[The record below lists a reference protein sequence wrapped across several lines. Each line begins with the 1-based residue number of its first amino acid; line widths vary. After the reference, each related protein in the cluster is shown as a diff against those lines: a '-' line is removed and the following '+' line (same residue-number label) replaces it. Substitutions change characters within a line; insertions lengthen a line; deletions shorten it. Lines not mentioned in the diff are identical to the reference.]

1 MAPMTKKTHS
11 ARSNLH
17 PQTIAAQ
24 GLGCID
30 PVTGAV
36 VPPIQ
41 SATTYARNE
50 SYELIGGR
58 SYARP
63 GNPTLEQPELLLASL
78 EGGEAAALFASGM
91 ASAVALFQSLSP
103 GDHVVAPRSMY
114 WGLRDWL
121 TGEGRRWGL
130 AVDLVDTTVLE
141 AVASAIQPGRTR
153 MIWIETPAN
162 PDWGVTDVAGVAAI
176 AKQAGARL
184 VVDNTVPTPVLTR
197 PLALGA
203 DIVMH
208 SATKYLN
215 GHTDLLA
222 GALVTARQDEFWQR
236 VLALRGSG
244 GAVLGA
250 FEAWLL
256 LRGMRTLFL
265 RVRHASASALAIARR
280 FENHAK
286 LVEVLYPGLARHSGH
301 AVAARQMEGGFGAM
315 LSLRVKGGAD
325 AALKVA
331 GRCQLWVRATSLG
344 GTESLLEHR
353 ASVEGPSSPVQKDLL
368 RLSVGLEDVNDL
380 IEDLEQA
387 LRGV

>member
-1 MAPMTKKTHS
+1 MSKKHHS
-11 ARSNLH
+11 PRTNLN
-17 PQTIAAQ
+17 PETIAAQ
-24 GLGCID
+24 GLGWID
-30 PVTGAV
+30 AETGAV
-36 VPPIQ
+36 VPPIH
-41 SATTYARNE
+41 SATTYARDE
-50 SYELIGGR
+50 GYELIGGR

-63 GNPTLEQPELLLASL
+63 DNPTVEQPEQLLAAL

-91 ASAVALFQSLSP
+91 ASAVTLFQSLAP

-130 AVDLVDTTVLE
+130 SVDLVDSTVLE
-141 AVASAIQPGRTR
+141 AVASAVQPGRTR
-153 MIWIETPAN
+153 LIWIETPAN
-162 PDWGVTDVAGVAAI
+162 PDWGVTDIAGVAAI
-176 AKQAGARL
+176 AKRAGAKL
-184 VVDNTVPTPVLTR
+184 AVDNTVPTPVLTK

-203 DIVMH
+203 DVVMH

-222 GALVTARQDEFWQR
+222 GALVTARADDLWQR
-236 VLALRGSG
+236 ILTVRGSG

-265 RVRHASASALAIARR
+265 RVRHASASALKIARH
-280 FENHAK
+280 FDGHPK
-286 LVEVLYPGLARHSGH
+286 LVEVLYPGLARHPGH
-301 AVAARQMEGGFGAM
+301 AVAARQMQGGFGAM
-315 LSLRVKGGAD
+315 LSLRVKGGAEG
-325 AALKVA
+325 ALKVA
-331 GRCQLWVRATSLG
+331 SHCRLWVRATSLG

-368 RLSVGLEDVNDL
+368 RLSVGLEEPGDL

-387 LRGV
+387 LRAV

>member
-1 MAPMTKKTHS
+1 MSRKHHS
-11 ARSNLH
+11 PRTNLN
-17 PQTIAAQ
+17 PETIAAQ
-24 GLGCID
+24 GLGWID
-30 PVTGAV
+30 AETGAV
-36 VPPIQ
+36 VPPIH
-41 SATTYARNE
+41 SATTYARDE
-50 SYELIGGR
+50 GYELIGGR

-63 GNPTLEQPELLLASL
+63 DNPTVEQPEQLLAAL

-91 ASAVALFQSLSP
+91 ASAVTLFQSLAP

-130 AVDLVDTTVLE
+130 SIDLVDSTVLE
-141 AVASAIQPGRTR
+141 AVASAVQPGRTR
-153 MIWIETPAN
+153 LIWIETPAN
-162 PDWGVTDVAGVAAI
+162 PDWGVTDIAGVAAI
-176 AKQAGARL
+176 AKRAGAKL
-184 VVDNTVPTPVLTR
+184 AVDNTVPTPVLTK

-222 GALVTARQDEFWQR
+222 GALVTARADELWQR
-236 VLALRGSG
+236 ILAVRGSG

-265 RVRHASASALAIARR
+265 RVRHASASALKIARH
-280 FENHAK
+280 FDGHPK
-286 LVEVLYPGLARHSGH
+286 LVEVLYPGLARHPGH
-301 AVAARQMEGGFGAM
+301 AVAARQMQGGFGAM
-315 LSLRVKGGAD
+315 LSLRVKGGAEG
-325 AALKVA
+325 ALKVA
-331 GRCQLWVRATSLG
+331 NHCRLWVRATSLG

-368 RLSVGLEDVNDL
+368 RLSVGLEEPGDL

-387 LRGV
+387 LRAV

>member
-1 MAPMTKKTHS
+1 MSRKHHS
-11 ARSNLH
+11 PQTNLN
-17 PQTIAAQ
+17 PETIAAQ
-24 GLGCID
+24 GLGWID
-30 PVTGAV
+30 AETGAV
-36 VPPIQ
+36 VPPIH
-41 SATTYARNE
+41 SATTYARDE

-63 GNPTLEQPELLLASL
+63 NNPTLEQPEALLAAL

-91 ASAVALFQSLSP
+91 AAAVTLFQALSP

-130 AVDLVDTTVLE
+130 SVDLVDSTVPE
-141 AVASAIQPGRTR
+141 AVASAVQPGRTR
-153 MIWIETPAN
+153 LIWIETPAN

-176 AKQAGARL
+176 AKRAGAKL
-184 VVDNTVPTPVLTR
+184 AVDNTVPTPVLTK

-222 GALVTARQDEFWQR
+222 GALVTARADDLWQR
-236 VLALRGSG
+236 IQALRGSG

-265 RVRHASASALAIARR
+265 RVRHASASALKIARH
-280 FENHAK
+280 FDGHPK
-286 LVEVLYPGLARHSGH
+286 LVEVLYPGLARHPGH

-315 LSLRVKGGAD
+315 LSLRVKGGAEG
-325 AALKVA
+325 ALKVA
-331 GRCQLWVRATSLG
+331 SRCRLWVRATSLG

-368 RLSVGLEDVNDL
+368 RLSVGLEAAGDL
-380 IEDLEQA
+380 IDDLEQA
-387 LRGV
+387 LQAV

>member
-1 MAPMTKKTHS
+1 MSKKPPTP
-11 ARSNLH
+11 RTNLH

-24 GLGCID
+24 GLGWID
-30 PVTGAV
+30 AETGAV
-36 VPPIQ
+36 VPPIHN
-41 SATTYARNE
+41 ATTYARDE

-63 GNPTLEQPELLLASL
+63 NNPTLEQPEQLLAAL

-91 ASAVALFQSLSP
+91 ASAVTLFQSLSP

-130 AVDLVDTTVLE
+130 AVDLVDSTVLE
-141 AVASAIQPGRTR
+141 AVASAVQPGRTKL
-153 MIWIETPAN
+153 IWIETPAN
-162 PDWGVTDVAGVAAI
+162 PDWGVTDIAGVAAI
-176 AKQAGARL
+176 ARRAGAKL
-184 VVDNTVPTPVLTR
+184 AVDNTVPTPVLTR

-203 DIVMH
+203 DFVMH

-222 GALVTARQDEFWQR
+222 GALVAARQDDHWQR
-236 VLALRGSG
+236 ILALRGSG

-256 LRGMRTLFL
+256 LRGMRTLFV
-265 RVRHASASALAIARR
+265 RVRHASVSALEIARH
-280 FENHAK
+280 FDGHPK
-286 LVEVLYPGLARHSGH
+286 LVEVLYPGLERHPGH

-315 LSLRVKGGAD
+315 LSLRVKGGAEG
-325 AALKVA
+325 ALKVA
-331 GRCQLWVRATSLG
+331 ARCHLWVRATSLG

-368 RLSVGLEDVNDL
+368 RLSVGLEEPGDL

-387 LRGV
+387 LQAL

>member
-1 MAPMTKKTHS
+1 MSKKPPTP
-11 ARSNLH
+11 RTNLH

-24 GLGCID
+24 GLGWID
-30 PVTGAV
+30 AETGAV
-36 VPPIQ
+36 VPPIHN
-41 SATTYARNE
+41 ATTYARDE

-63 GNPTLEQPELLLASL
+63 NNPTLEQPEQLLAAL

-91 ASAVALFQSLSP
+91 ASAVTLFQSLSP

-130 AVDLVDTTVLE
+130 AVDLVDSTVLE
-141 AVASAIQPGRTR
+141 AVASAVQPGRTKL
-153 MIWIETPAN
+153 IWIETPAN
-162 PDWGVTDVAGVAAI
+162 PDWGVTDIAGVAAI
-176 AKQAGARL
+176 ARRAGAKL
-184 VVDNTVPTPVLTR
+184 AVDNTVPTPVLTR

-203 DIVMH
+203 DFVMH

-222 GALVTARQDEFWQR
+222 GALVAARQDDHWQR
-236 VLALRGSG
+236 ILALRGSG

-256 LRGMRTLFL
+256 LRGMRTLFV
-265 RVRHASASALAIARR
+265 RVRHASASALGIARH
-280 FENHAK
+280 FDGHPK
-286 LVEVLYPGLARHSGH
+286 LVEVLYPGLERHPGH

-315 LSLRVKGGAD
+315 LSLRVKGGAEG
-325 AALKVA
+325 ALKVA
-331 GRCQLWVRATSLG
+331 ARCHLWVRATSLG

-368 RLSVGLEDVNDL
+368 RLSVGLEEPGDL

-387 LRGV
+387 LQAL

>member
-1 MAPMTKKTHS
+1 MSKKSHS
-11 ARSNLH
+11 PRTNLN
-17 PQTIAAQ
+17 PATIAAQ
-24 GLGCID
+24 GLGWID
-30 PVTGAV
+30 AETGAV
-36 VPPIQ
+36 VPPIHN
-41 SATTYARNE
+41 ATTYARDEN
-50 SYELIGGR
+50 YELIGGR

-63 GNPTLEQPELLLASL
+63 NNPTLEQPETLLAAL

-91 ASAVALFQSLSP
+91 ASAVTLFQAFSP

-141 AVASAIQPGRTR
+141 AVASAVQPGRTR
-153 MIWIETPAN
+153 LIWIETPAN
-162 PDWGVTDVAGVAAI
+162 PDWGVTDIAGVAAI
-176 AKQAGARL
+176 ARRAGARL
-184 VVDNTVPTPVLTR
+184 AVDNTVPTPVLTR

-222 GALVTARQDEFWQR
+222 GALVTARQDELWQR
-236 VLALRGSG
+236 ILAVRGSG

-256 LRGMRTLFL
+256 LRGMRTLFV
-265 RVRHASASALAIARR
+265 RVRHASSSALAIARH
-280 FENHAK
+280 FDGHAK
-286 LVEVLYPGLARHSGH
+286 LADVLYPGLHRHPGH

-315 LSLRVKGGAD
+315 LSLRVKGGAEG
-325 AALKVA
+325 ALTVA
-331 GRCQLWVRATSLG
+331 NRCQLWVRATSLG

-368 RLSVGLEDVNDL
+368 RLSVGLEDTVDL
-380 IEDLEQA
+380 IEDMEQA
-387 LRGV
+387 LKAV

>member
-1 MAPMTKKTHS
+1 MSKKRHS
-11 ARSNLH
+11 PRTNLN
-17 PQTIAAQ
+17 PSTIAAQ
-24 GLGCID
+24 GLGWID
-30 PVTGAV
+30 AETGAV
-36 VPPIQ
+36 VPPIHN
-41 SATTYARNE
+41 ATTYARDE

-63 GNPTLEQPELLLASL
+63 NNPTLEQPEILLAAL

-91 ASAVALFQSLSP
+91 ASAVTLFHALSP

-141 AVASAIQPGRTR
+141 AVAAAVQPGRTR
-153 MIWIETPAN
+153 LIWIETPAN
-162 PDWGVTDVAGVAAI
+162 PDWGVTDIAGVAAI
-176 AKQAGARL
+176 AKRAGARL
-184 VVDNTVPTPVLTR
+184 AVDNTVPTPVLTK

-222 GALVTARQDEFWQR
+222 GALVTARQDELWQR
-236 VLALRGSG
+236 ILAARGSG
-244 GAVLGA
+244 GALLGA

-256 LRGMRTLFL
+256 LRGMRTLFV
-265 RVRHASASALAIARR
+265 RVRHASSSALAIARH
-280 FENHAK
+280 FDGHAK
-286 LVEVLYPGLARHSGH
+286 LVEVLYPGLARHPGH
-301 AVAARQMEGGFGAM
+301 AVAARQMEGGYGAM
-315 LSLRVKGGAD
+315 LSLRVKGGAEG
-325 AALKVA
+325 ALKVA
-331 GRCQLWVRATSLG
+331 ARCQLWVRATSLG

-368 RLSVGLEDVNDL
+368 RLSVGLEDTGDL
-380 IEDLEQA
+380 IEDMEQA
-387 LRGV
+387 LQAV

>member
-1 MAPMTKKTHS
+1 MSRKHHS
-11 ARSNLH
+11 PQTNLN
-17 PQTIAAQ
+17 PETIAAQ
-24 GLGCID
+24 GLGWID
-30 PVTGAV
+30 AETGAV
-36 VPPIQ
+36 VPPIHN
-41 SATTYARNE
+41 ATTYARDE

-63 GNPTLEQPELLLASL
+63 NNPTLEQPEQLLAAL

-91 ASAVALFQSLSP
+91 AAAVTLFQALSP

-130 AVDLVDTTVLE
+130 SVDLVDSTVPE
-141 AVASAIQPGRTR
+141 AVASAVQPGRTR
-153 MIWIETPAN
+153 LIWIETPAN

-176 AKQAGARL
+176 AKRAGAKL
-184 VVDNTVPTPVLTR
+184 AVDNTVPTPVLTK

-222 GALVTARQDEFWQR
+222 GALVTARADDLWQR
-236 VLALRGSG
+236 IQALRGSG

-265 RVRHASASALAIARR
+265 RVRHASASALKIARH
-280 FENHAK
+280 FDGHPK
-286 LVEVLYPGLARHSGH
+286 LVEVLYPGLARHPGH

-315 LSLRVKGGAD
+315 LSLRVKGGAEG
-325 AALKVA
+325 ALKVA
-331 GRCQLWVRATSLG
+331 SRCRLWVRATSLG

-368 RLSVGLEDVNDL
+368 RLSVGLEAAGDL
-380 IEDLEQA
+380 IDDLEQA
-387 LRGV
+387 LQAV

>member
-1 MAPMTKKTHS
+1 MSRKHHS
-11 ARSNLH
+11 PRTNLN
-17 PQTIAAQ
+17 PETIAAQ
-24 GLGCID
+24 GLGWID
-30 PVTGAV
+30 AETGAV
-36 VPPIQ
+36 VPPIH
-41 SATTYARNE
+41 SATTYARDE
-50 SYELIGGR
+50 GYELIGGR

-63 GNPTLEQPELLLASL
+63 DNPTVEQPEQLLAAL

-91 ASAVALFQSLSP
+91 ASAVTLFQSLAP

-130 AVDLVDTTVLE
+130 SIDLVDSTVLE
-141 AVASAIQPGRTR
+141 AVASAVQPGRTR
-153 MIWIETPAN
+153 LIWIETPAN
-162 PDWGVTDVAGVAAI
+162 PDWGVTDIAGVAAI
-176 AKQAGARL
+176 AKRASAKL
-184 VVDNTVPTPVLTR
+184 AVDNTVPTPVLTK

-203 DIVMH
+203 DVVMH

-222 GALVTARQDEFWQR
+222 GALVTARADDLWQR
-236 VLALRGSG
+236 ILTVRGSG

-265 RVRHASASALAIARR
+265 RVRHASASALKIARH
-280 FENHAK
+280 FDGHPK
-286 LVEVLYPGLARHSGH
+286 LVEVLYPGLARHPGH
-301 AVAARQMEGGFGAM
+301 AVAARQMQGGFGAM
-315 LSLRVKGGAD
+315 LSLRVKGGAEG
-325 AALKVA
+325 ALKVA
-331 GRCQLWVRATSLG
+331 NHCRLWVRATSLG

-368 RLSVGLEDVNDL
+368 RLSVGLEEPGDL

-387 LRGV
+387 LRAV

>member
-1 MAPMTKKTHS
+1 MSKKH
-11 ARSNLH
+11 RSPRTNLN
-17 PQTIAAQ
+17 PETIAAQ
-24 GLGCID
+24 GLGWID
-30 PVTGAV
+30 AETGAV
-36 VPPIQ
+36 VPPIHN
-41 SATTYARNE
+41 ATTYARDE

-63 GNPTLEQPELLLASL
+63 NNPTLEQPEQLLAAL

-91 ASAVALFQSLSP
+91 AAAVTLFQALSP

-130 AVDLVDTTVLE
+130 SVDLVDSTVLE
-141 AVASAIQPGRTR
+141 AVASAVQPGRTR
-153 MIWIETPAN
+153 LIWIETPAN
-162 PDWGVTDVAGVAAI
+162 PDWGVTDVAGAAAI
-176 AKQAGARL
+176 AKRAGAKL
-184 VVDNTVPTPVLTR
+184 AVDNTVPTPVLTR

-222 GALVTARQDEFWQR
+222 GALVTAREDELWQR
-236 VLALRGSG
+236 IVALRGSG

-265 RVRHASASALAIARR
+265 RVRHASASALKIARH
-280 FENHAK
+280 FDDHPK
-286 LVEVLYPGLARHSGH
+286 LVEVLYPGLARHPGH
-301 AVAARQMEGGFGAM
+301 AVAARQMQGGFGAM
-315 LSLRVKGGAD
+315 MSLRVKGGAEG
-325 AALKVA
+325 ALKVA
-331 GRCQLWVRATSLG
+331 SRCRLWVRATSLG

-368 RLSVGLEDVNDL
+368 RLSVGLEEAGDL
-380 IEDLEQA
+380 IEDMEQA
-387 LRGV
+387 LGAV

>member
-1 MAPMTKKTHS
+1 MSKKHHS
-11 ARSNLH
+11 PRTNLN
-17 PQTIAAQ
+17 PETIAAQ
-24 GLGCID
+24 GLGWID
-30 PVTGAV
+30 AETGAV
-36 VPPIQ
+36 VPPIH
-41 SATTYARNE
+41 SATTYARDE
-50 SYELIGGR
+50 GYELIGGR

-63 GNPTLEQPELLLASL
+63 DNPTVEQPEQLLAAL

-91 ASAVALFQSLSP
+91 ASAVTLFQSLAP

-130 AVDLVDTTVLE
+130 SVDLVDSTVLE
-141 AVASAIQPGRTR
+141 AVASAVQPGRTR
-153 MIWIETPAN
+153 LIWIETPAN
-162 PDWGVTDVAGVAAI
+162 PDWGVTDIAGVAAI
-176 AKQAGARL
+176 AKRAGAKL
-184 VVDNTVPTPVLTR
+184 AVDNTVPTPVLTK

-203 DIVMH
+203 DVVMH

-222 GALVTARQDEFWQR
+222 GALVTARADDLWQR
-236 VLALRGSG
+236 ILTVRGSG

-265 RVRHASASALAIARR
+265 RVRHASASALKIARH
-280 FENHAK
+280 FDGHPK
-286 LVEVLYPGLARHSGH
+286 LVEVLYPGLARHPGH
-301 AVAARQMEGGFGAM
+301 AVAARQMQGGFGAM
-315 LSLRVKGGAD
+315 LSLRVKGGAEG
-325 AALKVA
+325 ALKVA
-331 GRCQLWVRATSLG
+331 NHCRLWVRATSLG

-368 RLSVGLEDVNDL
+368 RLSVGLEEPGDL

-387 LRGV
+387 LRAV

>member
-1 MAPMTKKTHS
+1 MSRKHHS
-11 ARSNLH
+11 PQTNLN
-17 PQTIAAQ
+17 PETIAAQ
-24 GLGCID
+24 GLGWID
-30 PVTGAV
+30 AETGAV
-36 VPPIQ
+36 VPPIH
-41 SATTYARNE
+41 SATTYARDE

-63 GNPTLEQPELLLASL
+63 NNPTLEQPEALLAAL

-91 ASAVALFQSLSP
+91 AAAVTLFQALSP

-130 AVDLVDTTVLE
+130 SVDLVDSTVPE
-141 AVASAIQPGRTR
+141 AAASAVQPGRTR
-153 MIWIETPAN
+153 LIWIETPAN

-176 AKQAGARL
+176 AKRAGAKL
-184 VVDNTVPTPVLTR
+184 AVDNTVPTPVLTK

-222 GALVTARQDEFWQR
+222 GALVTARADDLWQR
-236 VLALRGSG
+236 IQALRGSG

-265 RVRHASASALAIARR
+265 RVRHASASALKIARH
-280 FENHAK
+280 FDGHPK
-286 LVEVLYPGLARHSGH
+286 LVEVLYPGLARHPGH

-315 LSLRVKGGAD
+315 LSLRAKGGAEG
-325 AALKVA
+325 ALKVA
-331 GRCQLWVRATSLG
+331 SRCRLWVRATSLG

-368 RLSVGLEDVNDL
+368 RLSVGLEAAGDL
-380 IEDLEQA
+380 IDDLEQA
-387 LRGV
+387 LQAV

>member
-1 MAPMTKKTHS
+1 MSKKHHS
-11 ARSNLH
+11 PRTNLN
-17 PQTIAAQ
+17 PETIAAQ
-24 GLGCID
+24 GLGWID
-30 PVTGAV
+30 AETGAV
-36 VPPIQ
+36 VPPIHN
-41 SATTYARNE
+41 ATTYARDE

-63 GNPTLEQPELLLASL
+63 NNPTLEQPEQLLAAL

-91 ASAVALFQSLSP
+91 AAAVTLFQALSP

-130 AVDLVDTTVLE
+130 SVDLVDSTVLE
-141 AVASAIQPGRTR
+141 AVASAVQPGRTR
-153 MIWIETPAN
+153 LIWIETPAN
-162 PDWGVTDVAGVAAI
+162 PDWGVTDIAGVAAI
-176 AKQAGARL
+176 AKRAGAKL
-184 VVDNTVPTPVLTR
+184 AVDNTVPTPVLTR

-203 DIVMH
+203 DVVMH

-222 GALVTARQDEFWQR
+222 GALVTARADELWQR
-236 VLALRGSG
+236 ILAVRGSG
-244 GAVLGA
+244 GAMLGA

-265 RVRHASASALAIARR
+265 RVRHASASALKIARH
-280 FENHAK
+280 FDGHPK
-286 LVEVLYPGLARHSGH
+286 LVEVLYPGLARHPGH
-301 AVAARQMEGGFGAM
+301 AVAARQMEGGFGGM
-315 LSLRVKGGAD
+315 LSLRVKGGAEG
-325 AALKVA
+325 ALKVA
-331 GRCQLWVRATSLG
+331 SRCRLWVRATSLG

-368 RLSVGLEDVNDL
+368 RLSVGLEEAGDL
-380 IEDLEQA
+380 IEDMEQA
-387 LRGV
+387 LGAV

>member
-1 MAPMTKKTHS
+1 MSKKHHS
-11 ARSNLH
+11 PRTNLN
-17 PQTIAAQ
+17 PETIAAQ
-24 GLGCID
+24 GLGWID
-30 PVTGAV
+30 AETGAV
-36 VPPIQ
+36 VPPIH
-41 SATTYARNE
+41 SATTYARDE
-50 SYELIGGR
+50 GYELIGGR

-63 GNPTLEQPELLLASL
+63 DNPTVEQPEQLLAAL

-91 ASAVALFQSLSP
+91 ASAVTLFQSLAP

-130 AVDLVDTTVLE
+130 SIDLVDSTVLE
-141 AVASAIQPGRTR
+141 AVASAVQPGRTR
-153 MIWIETPAN
+153 LIWIETPAN
-162 PDWGVTDVAGVAAI
+162 PDWGVTDIAGVAAI
-176 AKQAGARL
+176 AKRASAKL
-184 VVDNTVPTPVLTR
+184 AVDNTVPTPVLTK

-222 GALVTARQDEFWQR
+222 GALVTARADELWQR
-236 VLALRGSG
+236 ILAVRGSG

-265 RVRHASASALAIARR
+265 RVRHASASALKIARH
-280 FENHAK
+280 FDGHPK
-286 LVEVLYPGLARHSGH
+286 LVEVLYPGLARHPGH
-301 AVAARQMEGGFGAM
+301 AVAARQMQGGFGAM
-315 LSLRVKGGAD
+315 LSLRVKGGAEG
-325 AALKVA
+325 ALKVA
-331 GRCQLWVRATSLG
+331 GRCRLWVRATSLG

-368 RLSVGLEDVNDL
+368 RMSVGLEEAGDL

-387 LRGV
+387 LQAV

>member
-1 MAPMTKKTHS
+1 MSKKHHS
-11 ARSNLH
+11 PRTNLN
-17 PQTIAAQ
+17 PETIAAQ
-24 GLGCID
+24 GLGWID
-30 PVTGAV
+30 AETGAV
-36 VPPIQ
+36 VPPIHN
-41 SATTYARNE
+41 ATTYARDE

-63 GNPTLEQPELLLASL
+63 NNPTLEQPELLLAAL

-91 ASAVALFQSLSP
+91 ASAVTLFQALSP

-130 AVDLVDTTVLE
+130 SVDLVDSTVLE
-141 AVASAIQPGRTR
+141 AVASAVQPGRTR
-153 MIWIETPAN
+153 LIWIETPAN
-162 PDWGVTDVAGVAAI
+162 PDWGVTDIAGVAAI
-176 AKQAGARL
+176 AKRAGAKL
-184 VVDNTVPTPVLTR
+184 AVDNTVPTPVLTR

-222 GALVTARQDEFWQR
+222 GALVTARQDELWQR
-236 VLALRGSG
+236 VLAVRGSG

-265 RVRHASASALAIARR
+265 RVRHASTSALKLARH
-280 FENHAK
+280 FDGHPK
-286 LVEVLYPGLARHSGH
+286 LVEVLYPGLTSHPGH

-315 LSLRVKGGAD
+315 LSLRIKGGAEG
-325 AALKVA
+325 ALKVA

-368 RLSVGLEDVNDL
+368 RLSVGLEETGDL

-387 LRGV
+387 LQAV

>member
-1 MAPMTKKTHS
+1 MSKKHHS
-11 ARSNLH
+11 PRTNLN
-17 PQTIAAQ
+17 PETIAAQ
-24 GLGCID
+24 GLGWID
-30 PVTGAV
+30 AETGAV
-36 VPPIQ
+36 VPPIH
-41 SATTYARNE
+41 SATTYARDE

-63 GNPTLEQPELLLASL
+63 NNPTLEQPEQLLAAL

-91 ASAVALFQSLSP
+91 AAAVTLFQALSP

-130 AVDLVDTTVLE
+130 SVDLVDSTVLE
-141 AVASAIQPGRTR
+141 AVASAVQPGRTR
-153 MIWIETPAN
+153 LIWIETPAN
-162 PDWGVTDVAGVAAI
+162 PDWGVTDIAGVAAI
-176 AKQAGARL
+176 AKRAGAKL
-184 VVDNTVPTPVLTR
+184 AVDNTVPTPVLTR

-222 GALVTARQDEFWQR
+222 GALVTARADELWQR
-236 VLALRGSG
+236 ILTVRGSG
-244 GAVLGA
+244 GAMLGA

-265 RVRHASASALAIARR
+265 RVRHASASALKIARH
-280 FENHAK
+280 FDGHPK
-286 LVEVLYPGLARHSGH
+286 LVEVLYPGLARHPGH

-315 LSLRVKGGAD
+315 LSLRVKGGAEG
-325 AALKVA
+325 ALKVA
-331 GRCQLWVRATSLG
+331 SRCRLWVRATSLG

-368 RLSVGLEDVNDL
+368 RLSVGLEEAGDL
-380 IEDLEQA
+380 IEDMEQA
-387 LRGV
+387 LQAV

>member
-1 MAPMTKKTHS
+1 MSKKPHAPLT
-11 ARSNLH
+11 NLH

-24 GLGCID
+24 GLGWID
-30 PVTGAV
+30 AETGAV
-36 VPPIQ
+36 VPPIHN
-41 SATTYARNE
+41 ATTYARDEN
-50 SYELIGGR
+50 YDLIGKH

-63 GNPTLEQPELLLASL
+63 NNPTLEPPEILLAAL
-78 EGGEAAALFASGM
+78 ERGEAAALFASGM
-91 ASAVALFQSLSP
+91 ASAVTLFQTLSP

-130 AVDLVDTTVLE
+130 SVDLVDTTVLE
-141 AVASAIQPGRTR
+141 AVASAVQPGRTR
-153 MIWIETPAN
+153 LIWIETPAN
-162 PDWGVTDVAGVAAI
+162 PDWGVTDIAGVASI
-176 AKQAGARL
+176 AKKAGARL
-184 VVDNTVPTPVLTR
+184 AVDNTVPTPVFTKPLT
-197 PLALGA
+197 LGA

-222 GALVTARQDEFWQR
+222 GALVTARQDELWQR
-236 VLALRGSG
+236 ILALRGSG

-256 LRGMRTLFL
+256 LRGMRTLF
-265 RVRHASASALAIARR
+265 VRLHHASASALAIARH
-280 FENHAK
+280 FSGHGK
-286 LVEVLYPGLARHSGH
+286 LVEVLYPGLEHHPGH

-315 LSLRVKGGAD
+315 LSLRVKGGAEG
-325 AALKVA
+325 ALKVA

-353 ASVEGPSSPVQKDLL
+353 ASVEGPSSPVQRDLL
-368 RLSVGLEDVNDL
+368 RLSVGLEDTGDL

-387 LRGV
+387 LRSV